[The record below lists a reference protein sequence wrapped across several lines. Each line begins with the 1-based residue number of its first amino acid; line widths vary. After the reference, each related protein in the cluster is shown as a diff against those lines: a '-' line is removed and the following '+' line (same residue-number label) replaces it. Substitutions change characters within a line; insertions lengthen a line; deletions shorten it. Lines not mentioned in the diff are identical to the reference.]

1 MGVAWRMLELLRKS
15 NNLYLANSNVYM
27 GVGILY
33 QFRDSR

>member
-15 NNLYLANSNVYM
+15 SDLYLANSNVCM
-27 GVGILY
+27 GILN